1 MINMQLAKFQAIK
14 YMCASHSEVYNIERF
29 RWLRKRSSFGTTPY
43 FIKQNKKRGRSLFN
57 KLLTSIDFLLHF
69 YKGL

>member
-1 MINMQLAKFQAIK
+1 MIYMQLAKYQAIK
-14 YMCASHSEVYNIERF
+14 YMCASLSEACYIER
-29 RWLRKRSSFGTTPY
+29 WEVKNSSAFVQPH
-43 FIKQNKKRGRSLFN
+43 IVSSIKKRGRSLFN